1 MPLYRYL
8 YIKYA
13 TLYLKT
19 LSIRNLSPSIN
30 ESEKTFRL
38 GRSVALFHID
48 SRHIKNCLNDHFIA
62 RKYLKH
68 FMSYF
73 DCICGMPRDA
83 MRSSDNWSSANC
95 SSLRANCERGQ
106 LHRYVRQQEKALV
119 S

>member
-1 MPLYRYL
+1 
-8 YIKYA
+8 
-13 TLYLKT
+13 
-19 LSIRNLSPSIN
+19 
-30 ESEKTFRL
+30 
-38 GRSVALFHID
+38 
-48 SRHIKNCLNDHFIA
+48 
-62 RKYLKH
+62 
-68 FMSYF
+68 MSYF